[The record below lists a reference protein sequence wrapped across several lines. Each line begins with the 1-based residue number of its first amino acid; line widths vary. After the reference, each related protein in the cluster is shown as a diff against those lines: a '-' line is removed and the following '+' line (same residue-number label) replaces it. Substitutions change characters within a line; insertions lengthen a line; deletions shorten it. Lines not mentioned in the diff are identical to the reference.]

1 MNLFPFPDRIQSR
14 EELKKDVLY
23 NKIPEEDRVHIC
35 EMAWIRGV
43 STAQKI
49 LNKFPKQN
57 IHQIL
62 TGERVKITTVSKDEV
77 CGNIRIFGE
86 FYSTKKEIVIYT
98 ESIAKWASANQ
109 LENRTA
115 EELVLAHEF
124 FHYLECTEI
133 GDTSKE
139 YQVPAFRI
147 GKITIGKS
155 GVRTLSEIAAH
166 GL

>member
-1 MNLFPFPDRIQSR
+1 MTLFPFPDRIQSR

-98 ESIAKWASANQ
+98 ESIANGRLQISWKIGLQKNLFWPMNFFIIWNVRKLVTLQ
-109 LENRTA
+109 KNIKCLLLE
-115 EELVLAHEF
+115 
-124 FHYLECTEI
+124 LE
-133 GDTSKE
+133 K
-139 YQVPAFRI
+139 
-147 GKITIGKS
+147 
-155 GVRTLSEIAAH
+155 
-166 GL
+166 